1 MPRIAGGRDVRD
13 WRHTRRGDMYVTV
26 ITDLTA
32 VGAGTGPAGLPT
44 HHPGW
49 MVTEPVCVRAVMLW
63 AELLA

>member
-1 MPRIAGGRDVRD
+1 MGATCVTGVTPSGERQL
-13 WRHTRRGDMYVTV
+13 TR
-26 ITDLTA
+26 A
-32 VGAGTGPAGLPT
+32 ST